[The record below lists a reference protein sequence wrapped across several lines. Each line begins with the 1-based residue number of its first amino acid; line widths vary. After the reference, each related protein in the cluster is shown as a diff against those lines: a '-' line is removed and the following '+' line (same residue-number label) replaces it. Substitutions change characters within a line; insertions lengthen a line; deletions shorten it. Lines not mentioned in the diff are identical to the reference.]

1 MHRKK
6 LTTRMSSNLGISEDP
21 KLEGTMG
28 KSKTALDQINIIDY
42 LTSIGTKETKNA
54 KTLIWYH
61 VYKTIQGTC
70 RPSRL
75 NAL

>member
-1 MHRKK
+1 MG
-6 LTTRMSSNLGISEDP
+6 SNLGTSEDP

-28 KSKTALDQINIIDY
+28 KSKTPLDQINIIDY

-75 NAL
+75 NALYAVHTM

>member
-1 MHRKK
+1 
-6 LTTRMSSNLGISEDP
+6 MSSNLGIHVPEDP

-42 LTSIGTKETKNA
+42 LTSIGTKGTENA

-61 VYKTIQGTC
+61 VYKTIGDM
-70 RPSRL
+70 
-75 NAL
+75 